1 MKVMV
6 NKKLLVLDNKITL
19 ENLLIEISVSTK
31 YMAIEVN
38 EMIIPK
44 SQYENY
50 RLKDGDVVEVINAVG
65 GG

>member
-19 ENLLIEISVSTK
+19 ENLLIELSVSTK

-38 EMIIPK
+38 EMIIP
-44 SQYENY
+44 
-50 RLKDGDVVEVINAVG
+50 
-65 GG
+65 

>member
-19 ENLLIEISVSTK
+19 ENLLIELSVSTK

>member
-1 MKVMV
+1 MV

-19 ENLLIEISVSTK
+19 ENLLIELSVSTK